1 MFVFVY
7 IFPFLCMIHI
17 HPFYDDRSLVRP
29 PVVLAEAEDAGV
41 IDAAVRVKVA
51 DGTALRVVAG
61 I

>member
-1 MFVFVY
+1 
-7 IFPFLCMIHI
+7 MIHI